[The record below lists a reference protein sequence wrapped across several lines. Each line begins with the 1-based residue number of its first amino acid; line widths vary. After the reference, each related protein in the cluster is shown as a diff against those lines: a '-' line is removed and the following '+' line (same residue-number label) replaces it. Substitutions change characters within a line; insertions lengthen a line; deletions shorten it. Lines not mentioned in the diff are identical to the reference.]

1 MMQMPKRHT
10 NYPILLIPF
19 YHSVRSF
26 ALAVD
31 LLLLNAESG
40 PPVNTMR
47 LCVSQQPIIAPKLPL
62 FFFLLLLIF
71 YFSNA
76 PGAIASTTIKLATI
90 SPPATVATIRM
101 LPLDAG
107 NLPLIT

>member
-1 MMQMPKRHT
+1 M
-10 NYPILLIPF
+10 LLF
-19 YHSVRSF
+19 
-26 ALAVD
+26 
-31 LLLLNAESG
+31 
-40 PPVNTMR
+40 
-47 LCVSQQPIIAPKLPL
+47 L
-62 FFFLLLLIF
+62 FFLFLIS

-76 PGAIASTTIKLATI
+76 PGAIASTTTKLATI

>member
-26 ALAVD
+26 ALAMD
-31 LLLLNAESG
+31 LLLLNAESR

-47 LCVSQQPIIAPKLPL
+47 LCISQQPIIAPKLPL
-62 FFFLLLLIF
+62 YFFLLNF

-76 PGAIASTTIKLATI
+76 PGAIASTTTKLATI

>member
-1 MMQMPKRHT
+1 M
-10 NYPILLIPF
+10 LLF
-19 YHSVRSF
+19 
-26 ALAVD
+26 
-31 LLLLNAESG
+31 
-40 PPVNTMR
+40 
-47 LCVSQQPIIAPKLPL
+47 
-62 FFFLLLLIF
+62 FFFLLIS

-76 PGAIASTTIKLATI
+76 PGAIASTTAKLATI